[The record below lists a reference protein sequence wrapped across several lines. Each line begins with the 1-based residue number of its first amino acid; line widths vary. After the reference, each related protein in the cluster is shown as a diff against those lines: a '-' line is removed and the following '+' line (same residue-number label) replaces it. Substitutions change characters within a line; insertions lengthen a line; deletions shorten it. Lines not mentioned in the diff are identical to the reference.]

1 MRHNLLI
8 CTVILISSTSTAS
21 VQRPPQV
28 GDAYEITLIRTSS
41 QQGSD
46 GSSGSTD
53 DKDAIVERVT
63 GVSADG
69 LELEYDLPQGSAE
82 DRARV
87 WQFPARIFR
96 APNGATRLLNG
107 PELETRLDGWLKA
120 AKWSRAMCGRWI
132 FTWNAFH
139 IECDPQSVIKEVE
152 AFDLR
157 ADELSEGVSYRT
169 ADASAPGTIS
179 REASSP
185 DGSTFVVEMPVD
197 PDAFR
202 HARAEADVVEGEI
215 LNRPIAIERAL
226 EKRAKETVSGTIAIT
241 FETDASGVAYRRTK
255 LTKLTVT
262 EPDGRSDI
270 EAKTEILERRLV
282 SQSR

>member
-1 MRHNLLI
+1 
-8 CTVILISSTSTAS
+8 
-21 VQRPPQV
+21 
-28 GDAYEITLIRTSS
+28 
-41 QQGSD
+41 
-46 GSSGSTD
+46 
-53 DKDAIVERVT
+53 
-63 GVSADG
+63 
-69 LELEYDLPQGSAE
+69 
-82 DRARV
+82 
-87 WQFPARIFR
+87 
-96 APNGATRLLNG
+96 
-107 PELETRLDGWLKA
+107 
-120 AKWSRAMCGRWI
+120 
-132 FTWNAFH
+132 
-139 IECDPQSVIKEVE
+139 
-152 AFDLR
+152 
-157 ADELSEGVSYRT
+157 
-169 ADASAPGTIS
+169 
-179 REASSP
+179 
-185 DGSTFVVEMPVD
+185 MPVD